1 MGLSLLVRLF
11 LHIVVCVAYPFINH
25 YISALYRYF
34 FGFGTSRGVTLGL
47 SMQLIFF
54 VFVAVNMVV
63 VVIKSFRIKLAV
75 VVVMTALVF
84 TYLVSEFPLRAL
96 ALSILSGGL
105 TLMAIS
111 VSRLLELRLGIC
123 R

>member
-1 MGLSLLVRLF
+1 
-11 LHIVVCVAYPFINH
+11 
-25 YISALYRYF
+25 
-34 FGFGTSRGVTLGL
+34 
-47 SMQLIFF
+47 
-54 VFVAVNMVV
+54 MVV

-123 R
+123 REGKI